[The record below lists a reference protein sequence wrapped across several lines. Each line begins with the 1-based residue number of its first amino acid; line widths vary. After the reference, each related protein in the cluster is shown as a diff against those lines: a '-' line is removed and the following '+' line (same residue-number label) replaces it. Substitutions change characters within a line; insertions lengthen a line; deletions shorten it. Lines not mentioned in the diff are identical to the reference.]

1 MLKYL
6 FTAEFANG
14 NLFDQNPE
22 DRSTIEP
29 EKKSAFFDVMER
41 IRSGKPDDK
50 LIGFHLVDPIS
61 KNQLSVN
68 LINGLFY
75 FNGFPFNVA
84 DEYNHLELGE
94 LTDYEVIYFRKTR
107 QHINSETL
115 KVIRTELTFRLGWKA
130 KDKEGKVVQR
140 VIEIA

>member
-14 NLFDQNPE
+14 DLFDQNEE
-22 DRSTIEP
+22 DKSLIDPDKRS
-29 EKKSAFFDVMER
+29 SFFDVMER
-41 IRSGKPDDK
+41 VKTGKPEDK
-50 LIGFHLVDPIS
+50 LIGFHLVDPIN
-61 KNQLSVN
+61 KTQLSVN

-75 FNGFPFNVA
+75 LDGFPMNVS

-94 LTDYEVIYFRKTR
+94 LTDYTVIYFRKHR
-107 QHINSETL
+107 EHINRETG
-115 KVIRTELTFRLGWKA
+115 KIIASELTFRMGWKA
-130 KDKEGKVVQR
+130 KDKNGNVVQR